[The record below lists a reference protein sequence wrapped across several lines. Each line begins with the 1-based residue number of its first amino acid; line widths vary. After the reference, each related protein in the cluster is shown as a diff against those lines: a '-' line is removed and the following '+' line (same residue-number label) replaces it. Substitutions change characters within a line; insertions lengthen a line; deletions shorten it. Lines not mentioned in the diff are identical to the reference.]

1 MAEWLVIF
9 LLPFAAW
16 SGWWV
21 AMRREARLLR
31 HDRSRAAYFDGLSY
45 LLNDQTDKAV
55 EIFVAIAEFDH
66 QTIENQLTL
75 GRLFRRRGEVDRALH
90 LHKQLEQQADPGS
103 LQKYDI
109 LFELGEDYRYA
120 GMFAQAQDIF
130 ESLMDTRPQQRVMEV
145 LLGLYER
152 TGNWQQAR
160 ELAERWQSSGYGDQ
174 SAALANYD
182 CEQAVEARA
191 KGNAE
196 AALRL
201 LKAALQRD
209 AGCVRSNVL
218 LGKYFLEDGQYVQAL
233 HALQSIAQQ
242 SEVHLPDALPMM
254 TKAYQA
260 LDREEEY
267 REWLCELGNNSNKA
281 RLIIAIADALKSI
294 ERTDAAVAV
303 LSKALERTDS
313 PLLIWA
319 CLQFGVDIAVRGK
332 EIMAA
337 IKPQTVYQ
345 CQVCGFRQQHQ
356 CWHCPA
362 CFEWSSFTAA
372 LELKVEQ
379 R

>member
-1 MAEWLVIF
+1 MAEWLVIL

-21 AMRREARLLR
+21 AMRREARLMR

-75 GRLFRRRGEVDRALH
+75 GRLFRKRGEIDRALH
-90 LHKQLEQQADPGS
+90 LHKQLDQQADPGS
-103 LQKYDI
+103 AQKDDI

-120 GMFAQAQDIF
+120 GMFAQAQEIF
-130 ESLMDTRPQQRVMEV
+130 ESLMARRPQQRVMSV

-152 TGNWQQAR
+152 TGNWTQAR
-160 ELAERWQSSGYGDQ
+160 QLAEQWQASGYGDL
-174 SAALANYD
+174 SSALANYD
-182 CEQAVEARA
+182 CEQAISARSE
-191 KGNAE
+191 GDFP
-196 AALRL
+196 AAIAHLHS
-201 LKAALQRD
+201 ALARD
-209 AGCVRSNVL
+209 RGCVRANVL
-218 LGKYFLEDGQYVQAL
+218 LGQYLIEDEQYVQAL

-242 SEVHLPDALPMM
+242 SEAHLPDALPAM
-254 TKAYQA
+254 TAAYQA
-260 LDREEEY
+260 LDRTAEY
-267 REWLCELGNNSNKA
+267 RTWLCSLARNSLKA
-281 RLIIAIADALKSI
+281 RLIIACADALKAI
-294 ERTDAAVAV
+294 GEAQAALDV
-303 LSKALERTDS
+303 LRDGLHRTDS

-319 CLQFGVDIAVRGK
+319 CLQYGVDIAERGR

-362 CFEWSSFTAA
+362 CFEWSSFSAA

-379 R
+379 K

>member
-75 GRLFRRRGEVDRALH
+75 GRLFRKRGEVDRALH
-90 LHKQLEQQADPGS
+90 LHKQLEQQADPDS
-103 LQKYDI
+103 IQKYDI

-120 GMFAQAQDIF
+120 GMFAQAQKIF
-130 ESLMDTRPQQRVMEV
+130 ELLMESRPQQRVMEV
-145 LLGLYER
+145 LLSLYER

-160 ELAERWQSSGYGDQ
+160 DLAERWQDSGYGDQ
-174 SAALANYD
+174 SSVLACYD
-182 CEQAVEARA
+182 CEQAIMLRA
-191 KGNAE
+191 EGE
-196 AALRL
+196 SVAALSL
-201 LKAALQRD
+201 LKSALMRD
-209 AGCVRSNVL
+209 SDCVRANVL
-218 LGKYFLEDGQYVQAL
+218 LGKYQLEDGQYVQAL

-242 SEVHLPDALPMM
+242 SISHLPDILPMM
-254 TKAYQA
+254 TRAYQA
-260 LDREEEY
+260 LNRTEEY
-267 REWLCELGNNSNKA
+267 HEWLTQIAGSSNKA
-281 RLIIAIADALKSI
+281 RLIIAAANELKAI
-294 ERTDAAVAV
+294 GECTAAVS
-303 LSKALERTDS
+303 LLGKALERTDN

-319 CLQFGVDIAVRGK
+319 CLQYGVDIAARGK

-337 IKPQTVYQ
+337 IKPQIVYQ

-362 CFEWSSFTAA
+362 CFEWSSFNAA

>member
-31 HDRSRAAYFDGLSY
+31 HDRSRTAYFDGLSY

-120 GMFAQAQDIF
+120 GMFAQAQEIF
-130 ESLMDTRPQQRVMEV
+130 ESLMDSRPQQRVMEV
-145 LLGLYER
+145 LLGIYER
-152 TGNWQQAR
+152 TGNWQRAR
-160 ELAERWQSSGYGDQ
+160 DLAEQWQSSGYGDQ
-174 SAALANYD
+174 SSALANYD
-182 CEQAVEARA
+182 CEQAIAARSQA
-191 KGNAE
+191 DSETAFK
-196 AALRL
+196 L
-201 LKAALQRD
+201 LQSALQHEKN
-209 AGCVRSNVL
+209 CVRANVL
-218 LGKYFLEDGQYVQAL
+218 LGIYLSKDGQYVQAL

-242 SEVHLPDALPMM
+242 SPSHLPDVIPMM
-254 TKAYQA
+254 TMAYQA
-260 LDREEEY
+260 LNRTEEY
-267 REWLCELGNNSNKA
+267 CEWLCQLGNGSDKA
-281 RLIIAIADALKSI
+281 RLIIAVADALKAI
-294 ERTDAAVAV
+294 EQREAAISV

-319 CLQFGVDIAVRGK
+319 CLQHGVDIAARGK

-337 IKPQTVYQ
+337 IKPHTVYQ